1 MRVNRSFLRSKLLD
15 KSASFFS
22 VTPCTYN
29 PKTLRTTSLQNRRRS
44 IDKTNTSYA
53 TRPST
58 SYRSRARQQH
68 LVTTKPLVT
77 YLQFYDPMRCTQSEN
92 SNPNSID
99 VNEFIQTG
107 RRASVAAA
115 IRRFDIYVLY
125 ARCQTPDRAGPD
137 RAVDRRR
144 SLQAAAAAARLSSCS
159 GSSRWVL
166 TEATPPIVMIIGRHV
181 FKRQNV
187 KS

>member
-1 MRVNRSFLRSKLLD
+1 MRVNRSFLRSELLD
-15 KSASFFS
+15 KSASFFLCHLVLITLKLCVPRVCKIEGDRS
-22 VTPCTYN
+22 IRQTHR
-29 PKTLRTTSLQNRRRS
+29 TLR
-44 IDKTNTSYA
+44 D
-53 TRPST
+53 RPR
-58 SYRSRARQQH
+58 RSRARQQH

-144 SLQAAAAAARLSSCS
+144 SLQAAAAAAWLSSCS